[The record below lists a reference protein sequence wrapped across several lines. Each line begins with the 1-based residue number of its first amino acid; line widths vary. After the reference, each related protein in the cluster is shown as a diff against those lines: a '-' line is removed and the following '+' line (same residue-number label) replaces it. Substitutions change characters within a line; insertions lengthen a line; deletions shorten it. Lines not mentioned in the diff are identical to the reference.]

1 MIDVALGAI
10 GGLGLFLIMS
20 RSVESRLASRLIPHL
35 TDVAPLRWSGPDGDG
50 PFRALVAVTR
60 LPLRLRGLRR
70 NDGRRAIT
78 DELPEVID
86 LIGLCVS
93 SGFTV
98 PAAFE
103 RVSLSGRGA
112 LAAECRTVVAEI
124 AVGVAVADAL
134 RSSDRRVGHPG
145 WSRLVEHLIA
155 ARRHGTPL
163 TDILRSLADD
173 EQQVSSRRLLE
184 SASAKETMMMFPLVF
199 VILPVT
205 VVMAVFPGLSA
216 LGSISL

>member
-1 MIDVALGAI
+1 MIDVALGAMA
-10 GGLGLFLIMS
+10 GLGLFLIVS
-20 RSVESRLASRLIPHL
+20 RSIESQLVSRLIPHL
-35 TDVAPLRWSGPDGDG
+35 ADVAPLRASGSDHDGV
-50 PFRALVAVTR
+50 FRTLVALTR
-60 LPLRLRGLRR
+60 LPLRFRGSRR
-70 NDGRRAIT
+70 KTGHRAIS

-112 LAAECRTVVAEI
+112 LASECRTVVAELS
-124 AVGVAVADAL
+124 VGVSVSEAL
-134 RSSDRRVGHPG
+134 RLSDGRVGHPG
-145 WSRLVEHLIA
+145 WTRLVEHLVA

-163 TDILRSLADD
+163 TDILRSLAED
-173 EQQVSSRRLLE
+173 EQESSTRRLLE
-184 SASAKETMMMFPLVF
+184 SASARETLMMFPLVF

-205 VVMAVFPGLSA
+205 VVMAVFPGLTA

>member
-1 MIDVALGAI
+1 MA
-10 GGLGLFLIMS
+10 GLGLFLIVS
-20 RSVESRLASRLIPHL
+20 RSIESQLVSRLIPHL
-35 TDVAPLRWSGPDGDG
+35 ADVAPLRASGSDHDGV
-50 PFRALVAVTR
+50 FRTLVALTR
-60 LPLRLRGLRR
+60 LPLRFRGSRR
-70 NDGRRAIT
+70 KTGHRAIS

-112 LAAECRTVVAEI
+112 LASECRTVVAELS
-124 AVGVAVADAL
+124 VGVSVSEAL
-134 RSSDRRVGHPG
+134 RLSDGRVGHPG
-145 WSRLVEHLIA
+145 WTRLVEHLVA

-163 TDILRSLADD
+163 TDILRSLAED
-173 EQQVSSRRLLE
+173 EQESSTRRLLE
-184 SASAKETMMMFPLVF
+184 SASARETLMMFPLVF

-205 VVMAVFPGLSA
+205 VVMAVFPGLTA

>member
-1 MIDVALGAI
+1 MIDVALGAMA
-10 GGLGLFLIMS
+10 GLGLFLIVS

-35 TDVAPLRWSGPDGDG
+35 ADVAPLRASGSDHDGV
-50 PFRALVAVTR
+50 FRTLVALTR
-60 LPLRLRGLRR
+60 LPLRFRGSRR
-70 NDGRRAIT
+70 KTGHRAIS

-112 LAAECRTVVAEI
+112 LASECRTVVAELS
-124 AVGVAVADAL
+124 VGVSVSEAL
-134 RSSDRRVGHPG
+134 RLSDGRVGHPG
-145 WSRLVEHLIA
+145 WTRLVEHLVA

-163 TDILRSLADD
+163 TDILRSLAED
-173 EQQVSSRRLLE
+173 EQESSTRRLLE
-184 SASAKETMMMFPLVF
+184 SASARETLMMFPLVF

-205 VVMAVFPGLSA
+205 VVMAVFPGLTA